1 MELGQTLQ
9 GKVAVVTG
17 AARGIGKAVA
27 VALAKE
33 GVNVGIIAR
42 SEDALQQVAKEIE
55 SHGVKAAYAVAD
67 VSNLE
72 QVQKAAA
79 HLKEELGLTD
89 ILVNNAGV
97 GKFDKLVDM
106 DPAEF
111 KEIVDINVMG
121 TFYVS
126 HTIVPQLIEKNAGDV
141 INISSTNGLNGAAT
155 SSAYSA
161 SKFGVIGLTESLAAE
176 VRRNNIRVTA
186 LAPSTNARAGV
197 HRARRADPVEL
208 EPDPVDVLRV
218 AVRVRGGDP
227 AATERRAGHLGAPA
241 PVHPDDPVHRH
252 DRGDRRVRR
261 AGAAPCRGRQGLR
274 GRRGDLGG
282 ERAERHSVPNN
293 RSPKSPRPG
302 TM

>member
-1 MELGQTLQ
+1 MGQSLQ

-27 VALAKE
+27 IALAKE
-33 GVNVGIIAR
+33 GVNVGVIAR
-42 SEDALQQVAKEIE
+42 SEDALQQVVKEME
-55 SHGVKAAYAVAD
+55 SHGVKAAYAIAD

-72 QVQKAAA
+72 QVQAAVTK
-79 HLKEELGLTD
+79 LKQELGLTD
-89 ILVNNAGV
+89 ILINNAGV
-97 GKFDKLVDM
+97 GKFEKLVDM
-106 DPAEF
+106 DPTEF

-186 LAPSTNARAGV
+186 LAPSTIATDL
-197 HRARRADPVEL
+197 ADAMNLVPADKKEQYMHP
-208 EPDPVDVLRV
+208 EDIAEYIV
-218 AVRVRGGDP
+218 AQLKLNQRMYIKT
-227 AATERRAGHLGAPA
+227 ATLMNTNPF
-241 PVHPDDPVHRH
+241 
-252 DRGDRRVRR
+252 
-261 AGAAPCRGRQGLR
+261 
-274 GRRGDLGG
+274 
-282 ERAERHSVPNN
+282 
-293 RSPKSPRPG
+293 
-302 TM
+302 